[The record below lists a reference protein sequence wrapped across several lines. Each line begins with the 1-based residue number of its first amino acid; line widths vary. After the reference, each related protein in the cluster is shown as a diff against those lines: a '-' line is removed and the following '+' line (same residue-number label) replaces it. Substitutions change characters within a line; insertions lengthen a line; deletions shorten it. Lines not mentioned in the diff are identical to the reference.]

1 MSRAAELAPGSP
13 RPDSDRHD
21 DVSAIVG
28 PSILGSA
35 DVARAGE
42 RRRMGATT
50 LAISADK
57 IIWNFF
63 ESHPL
68 GP

>member
-1 MSRAAELAPGSP
+1 LYRIRGGGHTWPGSVL
-13 RPDSDRHD
+13 DSKTNT
-21 DVSAIVG
+21 
-28 PSILGSA
+28 L
-35 DVARAGE
+35 
-42 RRRMGATT
+42 GATT

-57 IIWNFF
+57 IIWSFF